1 MRKPVIFLAVV
12 ALLAAALIAPAG
24 AQTKPRGFIR
34 DAEIETTI
42 RAYATPLF
50 TAAGLDP
57 QSVRVYLVNDDTLNA
72 FVAGGMNLF
81 INTGLLMR
89 SESANQ
95 LIGVIAH
102 ETGHIA
108 GGHLARTQEALEN
121 ATAEMILAYVL
132 GIGAAIATGDSGAG
146 AAVITGG
153 QTIAQRSLLQYSR
166 TQESAADQAALS
178 YLDRT
183 GQSARGLL
191 EFLEVLG
198 DQELL
203 LSSQQDPYLRTHP
216 LSSDRV
222 DTVRNYVSGSPYADS
237 AEPPDFIAA
246 HARMRAKLVGFL
258 RPLGRVLQQYPESDG
273 SLEGRYARAIAYYRA
288 ADLKRALP
296 MVDGLIAE
304 RPDDPFFQELK
315 GQILFENGRAREALP
330 YYEAAVRLQPDAPL
344 LRQGL
349 AQVQLESGD
358 PELNRAA
365 LGQLDEVVRIEPHNA
380 GAWRLLSIAYGRDGQ
395 IGMTALA
402 LAESAGA
409 RGDSKEARQQADRAL
424 KLLPENSPAWLRAQD
439 IFNAA
444 SRDDS

>member
-1 MRKPVIFLAVV
+1 
-12 ALLAAALIAPAG
+12 LAAAPIAPAD
-24 AQTKPRGFIR
+24 AQTKPLGFIR

-50 TAAGLDP
+50 AAAGLDP

-81 INTGLLMR
+81 IYTGLLMR

-108 GGHLARTQEALEN
+108 GGHLARTQEALEH
-121 ATAEMILAYVL
+121 ATAESILAFVL

-146 AAVITGG
+146 AAVIAGG
-153 QTIAQRSLLQYSR
+153 QSIAQRSLLQYSR

-183 GQSARGLL
+183 AQSARGIL
-191 EFLEVLG
+191 EFLEFLG

-203 LSSQQDPYLRTHP
+203 LSNQQDPYLRTHP
-216 LSSDRV
+216 LSRDRV
-222 DTVRNYVSGSPYADS
+222 DTVRNHVAGSPYAD
-237 AEPPDFIAA
+237 APEPPDFVVA

-258 RPLGRVLQQYPESDG
+258 RPLGRVLQQYPESDN

-288 ADLKRALP
+288 PDLKRALP
-296 MVDGLIAE
+296 LIDGLIAE

-315 GQILFENGRAREALP
+315 GQILFENGRALEALP
-330 YYEAAVRLQPDAPL
+330 YYEAAVRLQPHAPL

-358 PELNRAA
+358 PGLNRAA
-365 LGQLDEVVRIEPHNA
+365 LGQLDEVVRIEPDNA

-395 IGMTALA
+395 LGMTALA
-402 LAESAGA
+402 LAESASA
-409 RGDSKEARQQADRAL
+409 RGNAKEARLQADRAL

-444 SRDDS
+444 SRDED

>member
-1 MRKPVIFLAVV
+1 MRKLIVSLVIA
-12 ALLAAALIAPAG
+12 ALLAAALIVPAD
-24 AQTKPRGFIR
+24 AQTRPRGFIR

-50 TAAGLDP
+50 AAAGLDP
-57 QSVRVYLVNDDTLNA
+57 QAVKVYLINDDSLNA

-81 INTGLLMR
+81 IHTGLLMR

-183 GQSARGLL
+183 GQSARGIL

-296 MVDGLIAE
+296 LIDGLIAE
-304 RPDDPFFQELK
+304 RPDDPYFQELK

-358 PELNRAA
+358 PELSRAA

-395 IGMTALA
+395 LGMTALA

-409 RGDSKEARQQADRAL
+409 RGDAKEARQQADRAL

-444 SRDDS
+444 SRDDG

>member
-1 MRKPVIFLAVV
+1 MRKLIAALAIV
-12 ALLAAALIAPAG
+12 ALLAAAPIAPAD
-24 AQTKPRGFIR
+24 AQAKPRGFIR

-50 TAAGLDP
+50 AAAGLDP

-81 INTGLLMR
+81 IYTGLLMR

-121 ATAEMILAYVL
+121 ATAESILAFVL

-146 AAVITGG
+146 AAVIAGG
-153 QTIAQRSLLQYSR
+153 QSIAQRSLLQYSR

-183 GQSARGLL
+183 AQSARGML

-198 DQELL
+198 GQELL
-203 LSSQQDPYLRTHP
+203 LSNQQDPYLRTHP
-216 LSSDRV
+216 LSRDRV
-222 DTVRNYVSGSPYADS
+222 DTVRNYVSGSPYAD
-237 AEPPDFIAA
+237 AVEPPEFVVA

-258 RPLGRVLQQYPESDG
+258 RPLGRVLQQYPESDN

-296 MVDGLIAE
+296 MVDGLISE
-304 RPDDPFFQELK
+304 RPDDPFFHELK

-365 LGQLDEVVRIEPHNA
+365 LAQLDEVVRIEPHNA

-395 IGMTALA
+395 LGMTALA

-409 RGDSKEARQQADRAL
+409 RGDTKEARQQADRAL

-444 SRDDS
+444 SRDDD

>member
-1 MRKPVIFLAVV
+1 MRKLIVSLVIA
-12 ALLAAALIAPAG
+12 ALLAAAPIAPAG
-24 AQTKPRGFIR
+24 AQNKPLGFIR

-57 QSVRVYLVNDDTLNA
+57 QSVHVYLVNDDTLNA

-89 SESANQ
+89 SENANQ

-108 GGHLARTQEALEN
+108 GGHLARTQDALED

-132 GIGAAIATGDSGAG
+132 GLGAAIATGNSGAG
-146 AAVITGG
+146 AAVIAGG
-153 QTIAQRSLLQYSR
+153 QSIAQRSLLQYSR

-183 GQSARGLL
+183 AQSARGML

-203 LSSQQDPYLRTHP
+203 LSNQQDPYLRTHP
-216 LSSDRV
+216 LSNDRI
-222 DTVRNYVSGSPYADS
+222 DTVRNFVAGSRYADA
-237 AEPPDFIAA
+237 AEPSEFVVA

-296 MVDGLIAE
+296 MVDGLISE

-365 LGQLDEVVRIEPHNA
+365 LAQLDEVVRIEPHNA
-380 GAWRLLSIAYGRDGQ
+380 AAWRLLSIAYGRDGQ
-395 IGMTALA
+395 LGMTALA

-409 RGDSKEARQQADRAL
+409 RGNSKEARQQADRAL
-424 KLLPENSPAWLRAQD
+424 KLLPESSPAWLRAQD

-444 SRDDS
+444 SRDED